1 MSILSQMIS
10 TMCKIVSL
18 SIPLVKSTFVD
29 GTRHFKLYCK
39 LMIFCSFSR
48 YYGGIF
54 IESLFTIRNIQP
66 VASTNGLNRSA
77 DRSSHIFIKNHIDE
91 HTDKDICPCD
101 IIQFLLPY
109 TIIGVENSKFSMKL
123 LQNVFSFCL

>member
-29 GTRHFKLYCK
+29 GTRHVKLYCK
-39 LMIFCSFSR
+39 LMICCSFSR

-54 IESLFTIRNIQP
+54 IESLFTSRNMP
-66 VASTNGLNRSA
+66 PEATTNGLNRSA

-91 HTDKDICPCD
+91 HTDKDICP
-101 IIQFLLPY
+101 LLTY